1 MFPVFIWKAI
11 LLYCDIHYSEL
22 IYSCYYV
29 HLLWGSGPSLLSGAA
44 LSQSHFRTIEM
55 EGKEAAPWIIHP
67 GRCHLL
73 VSAWTITQS
82 SHVPCNLHMLTV
94 TSPRG
99 YRIDIS
105 NKICLKANSW
115 FSTPAPN
122 LQPYLFYFS
131 TWKLPFLQLLGKK
144 KNVKSSR
151 SPVFLLH
158 FPWWGG
164 HILGWPPWFLH
175 PRMLTLMHS
184 PPLGC
189 EWYQWRASMLSKMA
203 QHMGYNFRDYV
214 MLYGK
219 SKKIRS
225 LKCSL

>member
-1 MFPVFIWKAI
+1 
-11 LLYCDIHYSEL
+11 
-22 IYSCYYV
+22 
-29 HLLWGSGPSLLSGAA
+29 
-44 LSQSHFRTIEM
+44 M

-73 VSAWTITQS
+73 VSAWTIMQS
-82 SHVPCNLHMLTV
+82 SHVTCNLHMLTV

-144 KNVKSSR
+144 KSEVIQVSSF
-151 SPVFLLH
+151 S
-158 FPWWGG
+158 
-164 HILGWPPWFLH
+164 
-175 PRMLTLMHS
+175 LTLSLVGGSYPRAAPMISAPRRRTLVHS
-184 PPLGC
+184 PPRGC
-189 EWYQWRASMLSKMA
+189 EWFQWRASMLSKMA
-203 QHMGYNFRDYV
+203 QHMGYNFRGYV
-214 MLYGK
+214 RLYGK

-225 LKCSL
+225 LKVHFRLVKGEIILGGPDLVRRACY